1 MTSTRTRQ
9 GVAPFDLE
17 RVRWKGEETF
27 RVLSY
32 YFSVRWNFQE
42 AEEMVRRT
50 LGQFVVE
57 YDPDEYVY
65 PRMPGMPAQYSIVRR
80 PSPEGR
86 FHLLVENAPITTTKP
101 LGGAIAQLLWHING
115 QTVRR
120 SGDFL
125 IIHAGSVC
133 TPAGEGV
140 LLPADA
146 GSGKTTLTTGL
157 VRAGFGYLSDEGG
170 CIDPASGTL
179 YPYPRALS
187 LKFGHR
193 KVFPDLYRNDN
204 GWGAGEERH
213 LSPAEI
219 RPAAIAGPCRVRY
232 IIAPRYEPNASTELT
247 PISPAE
253 GAMVLLRHAFNLPVY
268 RARALPVVAKIARQ
282 ARSYR
287 LVSGD
292 LDEAVQ
298 AVTRATRSRRR
309 LPARAG

>member
-1 MTSTRTRQ
+1 MPTTRTRSD
-9 GVAPFDLE
+9 VAPFDLE

-32 YFSVRWNFQE
+32 YFSIRWNFSE

-65 PRMPGMPAQYSIVRR
+65 PRTPGMPAQYSIVRR
-80 PSPEGR
+80 RLPLGR
-86 FHLLVENAPITTTKP
+86 FHLLVEDAYIASGGQ
-101 LGGAIAQLLWHING
+101 LGSAIAQMLWHING

-146 GSGKTTLTTGL
+146 GAGKTTLTAGL

-187 LKFGHR
+187 LKYGHR
-193 KVFPDLYRNDN
+193 AIFPDLYTSDN
-204 GWGAGEERH
+204 GWGKAEERH
-213 LSPAEI
+213 LPPREI
-219 RPAAIAGPCRVRY
+219 RPAAIAGPCQVRY
-232 IIAPRYEPNASTELT
+232 IVAPHYERDAPTELT

-268 RARALPVVAKIARQ
+268 RARALPVVAGIARR

-287 LVSGD
+287 LVSGN
-292 LDEAVQ
+292 LDEAVS
-298 AVTRATRSRRR
+298 AVSRLTRTRRR
-309 LPARAG
+309 SPARAG